1 MSNLVFVHR
10 GINRVTVNIEQCKAI
25 GKVLR
30 TLSIKPTVYQ
40 REYFRLN
47 VPDEMKLR
55 MFFFSIGICQQT
67 HTLISKK
74 LNLVGF
80 NYLEKIFSDLAK
92 IDSEL
97 LDPFF
102 VKNQTSQALSK
113 RFAMLFSETGDPKN
127 CTLDRLEERS
137 RLCIDMAQK
146 LVDHYA
152 GQVGTLIIKSQ
163 GYLAGEQGIY
173 RLLSDFEAY
182 SDPFKKKS
190 SLFVTFTHQV
200 GLFAI
205 QDLKHLIPI
214 MDYHMQRVLLR
225 FGCVE
230 VLDEQL
236 RQALIKQENLP
247 SDEEIRSASINAVH
261 QLAHYSGHSV
271 FNIHDFLW
279 PLGRSCCKE
288 KPLCQ
293 HGCCDKAPCT
303 FDSFVQLPSHHTHC
317 SFEGICKGSLTEEY
331 RNLWQPL
338 VDTHYY

>member
-1 MSNLVFVHR
+1 MQTTHR
-10 GINRVTVNIEQCKAI
+10 VAVNVDQCKSI
-25 GKVLR
+25 GGVLQ
-30 TLSIKPTVYQ
+30 TLSIKPSVYQ

-47 VPDEMKLR
+47 VSAEMKLR

-74 LNLVGF
+74 LNLLGF
-80 NYLEKIFSDLAK
+80 NYLEKVFADLAK
-92 IDSEL
+92 ADSEL

-102 VKNQTSQALSK
+102 VKDQTPQSLSK
-113 RFAMLFSETGDPKN
+113 RFSTLFSETGDPKD
-127 CTLDRLEERS
+127 CTLDRLDERS
-137 RLCIDMAQK
+137 RLCIDMSQK
-146 LVDHYA
+146 LVEHYA
-152 GQVGTLIIKSQ
+152 GQICTLIAKCQ

-190 SLFVTFTHQV
+190 SLFVTFAHQV
-200 GLFAI
+200 GLFEI
-205 QDLKHLIPI
+205 KDLEHLIPV

-236 RQALIKQENLP
+236 RQALIKQESLP
-247 SDEEIRSASINAVH
+247 SDEEIRSASIDAVH
-261 QLAHYSGHSV
+261 QLALYSGHSV

-288 KPLCQ
+288 RPLCQ
-293 HGCCDKAPCT
+293 HGCCDKTPCT
-303 FDSFVQLPSHHTHC
+303 FDSFVLLPSRHTHC
-317 SFEGICKGSLTEEY
+317 AFEGACKGSLAEDY
-331 RNLWQPL
+331 RSLWQPL

>member
-1 MSNLVFVHR
+1 ML
-10 GINRVTVNIEQCKAI
+10 Q
-25 GKVLR
+25 
-30 TLSIKPTVYQ
+30 TLSIKPIAYQ
-40 REYFRLN
+40 REYFS
-47 VPDEMKLR
+47 VSAPTETKLR
-55 MFFFSIGICQQT
+55 MFLFSIGICQQT
-67 HTLISKK
+67 HTLINKK

-80 NYLEKIFSDLAK
+80 NYLENVFTNLAK
-92 IDSEL
+92 TNSEL

-102 VKNQTSQALSK
+102 VKNQTPETLSK
-113 RFAMLFSETGDPKN
+113 RFSFLFSETGDPKD

-137 RLCIDMAQK
+137 RFCIDMSQK
-146 LVDHYA
+146 LVGSYA
-152 GQVGTLIIKSQ
+152 GQVCTLIAKSQ
-163 GYLAGEQGIY
+163 GYLIGKQGMY

-190 SLFVTFTHQV
+190 SLFLSFAHQV
-200 GLFAI
+200 GLLTI
-205 QDLKHLIPI
+205 QDLDNLIPV

-230 VLDEQL
+230 ILDEQL
-236 RQALIKQENLP
+236 RQALVKQEKLP
-247 SDEEIRSASINAVH
+247 SDEQIRLASIDAVL

-271 FNIHDFLW
+271 STVHDFLW

-293 HGCCDKAPCT
+293 HGVCDKSPCT
-303 FDSFVQLPSHHTHC
+303 FDSFVLLPSRHC
-317 SFEGICKGSLTEEY
+317 RCVFEGTCKGSLKEDY

>member
-1 MSNLVFVHR
+1 M
-10 GINRVTVNIEQCKAI
+10 NRVLVNVDQCKAI
-25 GKVLR
+25 AKVLQ
-30 TLSIKPTVYQ
+30 TLSIKSTVYR
-40 REYFRLN
+40 REYFSGD
-47 VPDEMKLR
+47 VSAEIKLR
-55 MFFFSIGICQQT
+55 MFLFSVGICQQT
-67 HTLISKK
+67 HTLINRK

-80 NYLEKIFSDLAK
+80 NYLEKVFADLAK
-92 IDSEL
+92 THSEL

-102 VKNQTSQALSK
+102 VRNQTPSALSD
-113 RFAMLFSETGDPKN
+113 RLAVLFSETGDPID
-127 CTLDRLEERS
+127 CTLDRLDERS
-137 RLCIDMAQK
+137 RLCIDLSHK
-146 LVDHYA
+146 LIQHYE
-152 GQVGTLIIKSQ
+152 GQVCVLIKKSQ
-163 GYLAGEQGIY
+163 GCLVGEQGIY

-190 SLFVTFTHQV
+190 SLFVTFAHKAR
-200 GLFAI
+200 LFEI
-205 QDLKHLIPI
+205 CDLENLIPI

-230 VLDEQL
+230 ILDEQL

-247 SDEEIRSASINAVH
+247 SDEEIRSASIDAVH
-261 QLAHYSGHSV
+261 QLARYSGHSV

-293 HGCCDKAPCT
+293 HGICDKAPCT
-303 FDSFVQLPSHHTHC
+303 FDSFVLLPSRHTHC
-317 SFEGICKGSLTEEY
+317 VFEGTCKGSLKEDY

>member
-1 MSNLVFVHR
+1 MH
-10 GINRVTVNIEQCKAI
+10 RVTVSTDQCKAI
-25 GKVLR
+25 GRVLQ

-40 REYFRLN
+40 REYFSLST
-47 VPDEMKLR
+47 DSETKLR

-67 HTLISKK
+67 HTLINKK

-80 NYLEKIFSDLAK
+80 NYLEKVFADLAK
-92 IDSEL
+92 ASSEL

-102 VKNQTSQALSK
+102 VKNQTPQALSE
-113 RFAMLFSETGDPKN
+113 RFAVLFSETGDLKD
-127 CTLDRLEERS
+127 CTLDRLDERS
-137 RLCIDMAQK
+137 RLCIDMSQK
-146 LVDHYA
+146 LVENYE
-152 GQVGTLIIKSQ
+152 GQICAFIAKSQ

-190 SLFVTFTHQV
+190 SLFVTFAHHV
-200 GLFAI
+200 GLFPI
-205 QDLKHLIPI
+205 QDLDCLIPI

-230 VLDEQL
+230 ILDEQL
-236 RQALIKQENLP
+236 RRALMNQENLP
-247 SDEEIRSASINAVH
+247 SDEEIRSASIEAVH
-261 QLAHYSGHSV
+261 QLARYSGHSV

-293 HGCCDKAPCT
+293 HGLCDKAPCT
-303 FDSFVQLPSHHTHC
+303 FDSFVLLPSHHTHC
-317 SFEGICKGSLTEEY
+317 VFEGTCKGSLEKEY

>member
-1 MSNLVFVHR
+1 M
-10 GINRVTVNIEQCKAI
+10 NRVTVNIDQCKAI
-25 GKVLR
+25 GKVLQ
-30 TLSIKPTVYQ
+30 TLSIKSTVYR
-40 REYFRLN
+40 REYFLLS
-47 VPDEMKLR
+47 VPAEIKLR

-67 HTLISKK
+67 HMLINKK

-80 NYLEKIFSDLAK
+80 NYLEKVFTDLAK
-92 IDSEL
+92 ANSEM

-102 VKNQTSQALSK
+102 VKNQTPRALSE
-113 RFAMLFSETGDPKN
+113 RFAVLFSETGDPKD
-127 CTLDRLEERS
+127 CTLDRLDERS
-137 RLCIDMAQK
+137 RLCIDISQK
-146 LVDHYA
+146 LVENYA
-152 GQVGTLIIKSQ
+152 GQVCALIAKSH
-163 GYLAGEQGIY
+163 GYLVGEQGIY

-190 SLFVTFTHQV
+190 SLFVTFAHQV
-200 GLFAI
+200 GLFTI
-205 QDLKHLIPI
+205 QDLENLIPI

-230 VLDEQL
+230 ILDEQL
-236 RQALIKQENLP
+236 RQALVKQENLP
-247 SDEEIRSASINAVH
+247 SDEEIRSASIDAVH
-261 QLAHYSGHSV
+261 QLARHSGHSI

-293 HGCCDKAPCT
+293 HGLCDKDPCT
-303 FDSFVQLPSHHTHC
+303 FDSFVQLPFRHTHC
-317 SFEGICKGSLTEEY
+317 IFEGTCKGSLKEDY